1 MKDKWI
7 IDGREIVLDVRKE
20 NCPQDDNIEMSGRK
34 MSAVVYYGA
43 DENGVLNISRLA
55 FFPTLRTIPN
65 DTYASLRHEF
75 GREAKISFLISGQPV
90 SEYAVRFRISGVLTA
105 VSRDAEGMIEIE
117 HTVFP
122 SVDKYV
128 LCESV
133 TVKNLTDQSLDI
145 SAVFPDEVSHSR
157 GTKGVYVLEQAMT
170 GKKETV
176 IAPGC
181 SENYGLIFSARI
193 LSEEG
198 VNPDVLAELS
208 ARRSYVSDI
217 FDGSLVLKT
226 DDPAIDLEFAFSKL
240 RVTESVFDTA
250 RGPMHSPGGQ
260 RYYGAIWANDEA
272 EYAAP
277 YFGFSGDPYGCR
289 AIKTLMELYRPF
301 MHPQLYRI
309 PSSIISEGYDI
320 WEAAG
325 DEGDA
330 SMYLYGISRFL
341 LGRGDREEAGR
352 YFDTIDWCVRYIK
365 SRICENGTVT
375 SDSDEME
382 GRIASGNTN
391 LLTNS
396 LSYGGLVCASYLARD
411 LGYPDKASEYS
422 KTAEGLRKAIE
433 RVFGG
438 QVEGYDTYMYFPG
451 CDHVRAYSSSPL
463 TVGIFDRAEETAK
476 ALTEKLWTGNEFLSS
491 SGSPIFWDR
500 STLYSF
506 RGFFAAGLG
515 EKCFPFFK
523 RYTEN
528 RLLGGRVPYPI
539 EAWPEG
545 DMSHL
550 SAEGGLYARTVI
562 EGILGITPAGFRRFI
577 LKPGISSQLCRA
589 SLSGINAFGTC
600 FDITEE
606 LRDGLCKATITDRNG
621 KSQVFDIPT
630 GGSVEVFLD

>member
-1 MKDKWI
+1 MKDKWN
-7 IDGREIVLDVRKE
+7 IDGRGIVLDVRKE

-34 MSAVVYYGA
+34 ISAVVCYGA
-43 DENGVLNISRLA
+43 DENGVLNLSRRT

-65 DTYASLRHEF
+65 DTYASLMHEF
-75 GREAKISFLISGQPV
+75 GREAEISFLISGRPV
-90 SEYAVRFRISGVLTA
+90 TEYAVRFRISGSLTA
-105 VSRDAEGMIEIE
+105 VARDAEERIEIE

-133 TVKNLTDQSLDI
+133 TVKNLTDLPLDI
-145 SAVFPDEVSHSR
+145 AAVFPDKVSYSR

-170 GKKETV
+170 GKKEMV
-176 IAPGC
+176 IGPGC
-181 SENYGLIFSARI
+181 SENYGIFFSARI
-193 LSEEG
+193 LSEER
-198 VNPDVLAELS
+198 VNPDVAAELDS
-208 ARRSYVSDI
+208 RRSYVSDI

-260 RYYGAIWANDEA
+260 RYYGAIWTNDEA

-289 AIKTLMELYRPF
+289 AMKTLMDLYRPF
-301 MHPQLYRI
+301 MHPLLYRI
-309 PSSIISEGYDI
+309 PSSIISEGFDI

-341 LGRGDREEAGR
+341 LERGDREEAGR
-352 YFDTIDWCVRYIK
+352 YFDTIDWCIRYIK
-365 SRICENGTVT
+365 SRMCENGTVT

-382 GRIASGNTN
+382 GRLASGDSN

-396 LSYGGLVCASYLARD
+396 LTYGGLVCASYLARD
-411 LGYPDKASEYS
+411 LGYPEKASEYS
-422 KTAEGLRKAIE
+422 ETAKGLRAAIE
-433 RVFGG
+433 SVFGG
-438 QVEGYDTYMYFPG
+438 RVEGYDTYMYFPG
-451 CDHVRAYSSSPL
+451 CDQVRAYSSSPL
-463 TVGIFDRAEETAK
+463 TVGIFDRAGETAE

-515 EKCFPFFK
+515 EKCFPLFR

-528 RLLGGRVPYPI
+528 RLLGGRVPYPV

-545 DMSHL
+545 EMSHL

-562 EGILGITPAGFRRFI
+562 EGILGITPAGLRRFI
-577 LKPGISSQLCRA
+577 LRPGISSQLRRA

-606 LRDGLCKATITDRNG
+606 LRDGSCRATITDRNG
-621 KSQVFDIPT
+621 KLQVFDIPS
-630 GGSVEVFLD
+630 GGSAEVFLD